1 MASLTST
8 SAYRSDP
15 FNGADELDRC
25 ILGIARGDPDALELL
40 YHSTRASVYSFA
52 LSILKN
58 SHDAEDVLQDCY
70 LHIHTGAEHYRSA
83 GKPMAWI
90 LTITKNLC
98 YQILRDR
105 QRTADLPQEDW
116 EPWLAA
122 NEGLSQEDQVV
133 IRQCME
139 NLTDEERQIVS
150 LHAVAGFR
158 HREIAE
164 VLSLPLSTVLSKYHR
179 AIKKLRQHL

>member
-1 MASLTST
+1 MTSLSMTM
-8 SAYRSDP
+8 AYRDDRQD
-15 FNGADELDRC
+15 GAVQLDHW
-25 ILGIARGDPDALELL
+25 IFGIASGDPEALDQL
-40 YHSTRASVYSFA
+40 YHSTSASIYSFA

-58 SHDAEDVLQDCY
+58 PHDAEDVLHDCY
-70 LHIHTGAEHYRSA
+70 LNIYAGAEGYRSS

-98 YQILRDR
+98 YQKLRER
-105 QRTADLPQEDW
+105 QKTADLPQEDW
-116 EPWLAA
+116 EPWLIA
-122 NEGLSQEDQVV
+122 NEGLSQEDKVM

-139 NLTDEERQIVS
+139 LLSDEERQIVS

-164 VLSLPLSTVLSKYHR
+164 LLSLPLSTVLSKYHR

>member
-1 MASLTST
+1 
-8 SAYRSDP
+8 
-15 FNGADELDRC
+15 
-25 ILGIARGDPDALELL
+25 
-40 YHSTRASVYSFA
+40 
-52 LSILKN
+52 
-58 SHDAEDVLQDCY
+58 
-70 LHIHTGAEHYRSA
+70 
-83 GKPMAWI
+83 MAWI

-122 NEGLSQEDQVV
+122 NEGLSQEDRVV

>member
-1 MASLTST
+1 MTSLSLTM
-8 SAYRSDP
+8 AYQNDP
-15 FNGADELDRC
+15 LNGAAELDRC
-25 ILGIARGDPDALELL
+25 LMGIANRDPEALEAL
-40 YHSTRASVYSFA
+40 YYSASPSIYSFA

-58 SHDAEDVLQDCY
+58 PHDAEDVLQDCCLQIY
-70 LHIHTGAEHYRSA
+70 AGAERYRSS

-98 YQILRDR
+98 FQKLRER
-105 QRTADLPQEDW
+105 QKTADLPQEDW
-116 EPWLAA
+116 EPWLAQ
-122 NEGLSQEDQVV
+122 NEGLSHEDRVI

-139 NLTDEERQIVS
+139 LLSDEERQIVS

-164 VLSLPLSTVLSKYHR
+164 LLSLPLPTVLSKYHR
-179 AIKKLRQHL
+179 AIKKLRQYL